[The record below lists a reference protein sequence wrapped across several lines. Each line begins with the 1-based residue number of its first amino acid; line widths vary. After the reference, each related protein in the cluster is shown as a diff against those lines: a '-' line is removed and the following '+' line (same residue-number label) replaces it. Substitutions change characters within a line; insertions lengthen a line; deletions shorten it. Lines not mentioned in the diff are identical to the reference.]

1 MCLATQVLSAAWPWV
16 RILPVG
22 AAKARAARPATH
34 ALLEAG
40 SAASTTGAYTGAAV
54 APAREPQDSE
64 PHAAVAAGAELT
76 QLGVQP
82 QVGALVGR
90 AESETV

>member
-1 MCLATQVLSAAWPWV
+1 VLSSARPWAR
-16 RILPVG
+16 RILSVG

-34 ALLEAG
+34 ALLEAS

-54 APAREPQDSE
+54 APAREPQDSG

-76 QLGVQP
+76 QPGVQP
-82 QVGALVGR
+82 QVGAQLVWARG
-90 AESETV
+90 SGSV